1 MTCRLARQRLRHAQC
16 RQAVRRVRGAGR
28 GGGAPQDRPGAAMHG
43 ADGRQ
48 GGAVQEIRRP
58 GCLRHRNQRNRPGQA
73 GRDHRRPGS
82 HLRRHQPGRHQGA
95 GMLRGRAQAAR
106 AHEDPGVP

>member
-48 GGAVQEIRRP
+48 GGAVQEVRRHRRVRHRP
-58 GCLRHRNQRNRPGQA
+58 GRERSRQA
-73 GRDHRRPGS
+73 GRHHRGAGT
-82 HLRRHQPGRHQGA
+82 HAGRRQPGRHQGA
-95 GMLRGRAQAAR
+95 RMLLHREEAAR
-106 AHEDPGVP
+106 AN